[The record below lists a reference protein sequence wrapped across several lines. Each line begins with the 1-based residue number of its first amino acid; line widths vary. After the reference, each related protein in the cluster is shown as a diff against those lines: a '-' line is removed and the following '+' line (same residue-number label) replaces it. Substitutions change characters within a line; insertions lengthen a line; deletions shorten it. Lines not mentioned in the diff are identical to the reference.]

1 MDKHYQQFKETVDAL
16 ELIVTKLAL
25 APDIQALNASERQAQ
40 QALFNL
46 QHTSMGLAYWVQG
59 VAQARRRDINNG
71 VPVVELKPVSLG
83 GGLEKGQEA
92 EYSVTKLEEEK
103 PKKTTKRKA
112 KKAKE
117 DK

>member
-71 VPVVELKPVSLG
+71 VPAVELKPEEPV
-83 GGLEKGQEA
+83 
-92 EYSVTKLEEEK
+92 EEK
-103 PKKTTKRKA
+103 PKKTRRRKNVS
-112 KKAKE
+112 KKE
-117 DK
+117 S

>member
-16 ELIVTKLAL
+16 ELIVTQLAL

-71 VPVVELKPVSLG
+71 IPAVELKPEEPV
-83 GGLEKGQEA
+83 
-92 EYSVTKLEEEK
+92 EEK

>member
-16 ELIVTKLAL
+16 ELIVTQLAL

-71 VPVVELKPVSLG
+71 IPAVELKPEEPV
-83 GGLEKGQEA
+83 
-92 EYSVTKLEEEK
+92 EEK
-103 PKKTTKRKA
+103 PKKTRRRKNVS
-112 KKAKE
+112 KKE
-117 DK
+117 S